1 MSFDVVML
9 TSAHSATDD
18 RIFYR
23 EAKTLHEAGQSVCV
37 VGRHRQSEILEGIH
51 IRALRAAPSRMQR
64 LQLGLTVLRIA
75 ITLNGRLYIIHDPE
89 LIGVAL
95 ILRLLGKKVVYDAH
109 ENLPVQ
115 IQQKDWI
122 PKSMRWVVAPAV
134 ASVEWAASRLLNGI
148 IAAVPAIATRFPA
161 RKTTLVR
168 NFPTRSALATL
179 GEGPLIT
186 RRTNVVIYTGGL
198 SRVRGIRELVEA
210 FRELEGAELWLVGDF
225 DDPAF
230 RQEILATLPRNVRW
244 LGWKP
249 HPEVLKL
256 YRRAKLG
263 AVLLHPTPNH
273 RCALPVKLFEYLG
286 AGLPIIASDFPEYK
300 ELVQGCGMQVDPRN
314 INEIRNGI
322 TALLTND
329 LALTEMSTRA
339 RQRVVAFFSWQDEGT
354 RLVKFCT
361 RLMAPPR
368 AIAGTILAAS
378 PGHSH
383 TR

>member
-23 EAKTLHEAGQSVCV
+23 EAKTLQEAGYSVCV
-37 VGRHRQSEILEGIH
+37 VGRHGRSEILEGIH
-51 IRALRAAPSRMQR
+51 IRALRAARSRMQR
-64 LQLGLTVLRIA
+64 LLLGLTVLRTVIA
-75 ITLNGRLYIIHDPE
+75 LRGRLYIIHDPE

-95 ILRLLGKKVVYDAH
+95 ILRLLGKKVVYDVH
-109 ENLPVQ
+109 ENLPAQ

-122 PKSMRWVVAPAV
+122 PAPMRLVVAPMA
-134 ASVEWAASRLLNGI
+134 ASVEWAASHLLNGI
-148 IAAVPAIATRFPA
+148 IAAVPAIAMRFPT
-161 RKTTLVR
+161 RKTTLAR

-179 GEGPLIT
+179 AEGPPINL
-186 RRTNVVIYTGGL
+186 RANVVIYTGGL

-210 FRELEGAELWLVGDF
+210 FRRLEEAELWLVGDF
-225 DDPAF
+225 DDTAF
-230 RQEILATLPRNVRW
+230 REEILASLPSNVLW
-244 LGWKP
+244 LGWGP
-249 HPEVLKL
+249 HLEVLKL
-256 YRRAKLG
+256 YRLAKLG
-263 AVLLHPTPNH
+263 AVLLHSTPNH

-314 INEIRNGI
+314 VDAIRNGI
-322 TALLTND
+322 RALLSND
-329 LALTEMSTRA
+329 VALTEMSTRA
-339 RQRVVAFFSWQDEGT
+339 RQRVVASFSWQDEGA
-354 RLVKFCT
+354 RLLKFCT
-361 RLMAPPR
+361 GLMAPPR